1 MDIFVQKQEVS
12 PETTL
17 KWTNL
22 HKTSF
27 VHEAEEVIV
36 KTQKH
41 TLHIPAYY
49 HVLAAPKRFYLKKN
63 TGEFSGKK
71 SQAWTINRKK
81 DRLDGATE
89 LGRTREEIG
98 NWNQMTAL
106 RLQI

>member
-27 VHEAEEVIV
+27 VHEAKEVIV

-41 TLHIPAYY
+41 TLHIPTYY
-49 HVLAAPKRFYLKKN
+49 HVLAAPQ
-63 TGEFSGKK
+63 K
-71 SQAWTINRKK
+71 SFT
-81 DRLDGATE
+81 
-89 LGRTREEIG
+89 
-98 NWNQMTAL
+98 
-106 RLQI
+106 